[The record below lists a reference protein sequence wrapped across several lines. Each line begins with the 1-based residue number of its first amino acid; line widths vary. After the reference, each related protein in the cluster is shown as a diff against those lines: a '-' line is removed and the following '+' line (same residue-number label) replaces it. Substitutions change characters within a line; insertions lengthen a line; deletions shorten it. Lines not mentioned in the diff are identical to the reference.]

1 MYAANMSKSMK
12 NSNPVYVDSAWWIT
26 TGWEVKVLRERR
38 SITGGAEQLRPQTC
52 VLGTVSEAK
61 WSGRVM
67 LGGRQT
73 VAFAV
78 RTGRQRP
85 GAHPYLLRLD
95 RLDRSRCFGG
105 KGLGLSNRA
114 NGSLAGTAS
123 KFHVSYLSCSIISC
137 LCRGHPGQ
145 VEGLDGGQPTGG

>member
-1 MYAANMSKSMK
+1 MYAENMSKFTK
-12 NSNPVYVDSAWWIT
+12 NSNPTYVDSAWWIT
-26 TGWEVKVLRERR
+26 TGWEVKVLVARR
-38 SITGGAEQLRPQTC
+38 SITGGAQQRRPQIC

-78 RTGRQRP
+78 RTGKQRA

-105 KGLGLSNRA
+105 KGLGLSSKA
-114 NGSLAGTAS
+114 NATLTGRAS

-145 VEGLDGGQPTGG
+145 VEGLEGGQHPG